1 MEAKQNLP
9 SAMYFVPNPKFLRT
23 THAAG
28 GKPPKNKEI
37 FGDQNAL

>member
-9 SAMYFVPNPKFLRT
+9 SAMYFVPKTKFLRT

-28 GKPPKNKEI
+28 EPQAPKE
-37 FGDQNAL
+37 